1 MPAKLGLKQKYR
13 KTGQEQK
20 MRLLR
25 NVKGRKS
32 KRRDKKQNSNRGT
45 SIIRF
50 QWEDL
55 DKIPPSAVNNLGC
68 RLRQEKIL
76 VKQKKV
82 KGENLDKLGL

>member
-32 KRRDKKQNSNRGT
+32 KRRDKKQNNNRGT
-45 SIIRF
+45 SIIHF

-55 DKIPPSAVNNLGC
+55 DKIAPSAVNNLGC
-68 RLRQEKIL
+68 RLRQEKIF
-76 VKQKKV
+76 
-82 KGENLDKLGL
+82 